1 MKSIL
6 IILSMFLTQ
15 AVLASGNGGGTMG
28 AQMQREAVILLGQD
42 GEFTKFGYGQL
53 INKQWKVDKLV
64 LPNSE
69 IVLQPEVKDA
79 LIKSNLQKRWV
90 EIRK

>member
-6 IILSMFLTQ
+6 IVLAMLLSHF
-15 AVLASGNGGGTMG
+15 AFASGNGGGTMG

-53 INKQWKVDKLV
+53 IEKKWKIDKLV

-69 IVLQPEVKDA
+69 IILQPEVKDA
-79 LIKSNLQKRWV
+79 LLKSNLQKRWV
-90 EIRK
+90 EIKK

>member
-1 MKSIL
+1 MKTVFMIFTIL
-6 IILSMFLTQ
+6 FSAISF
-15 AVLASGNGGGTMG
+15 AGNGSGTMG

-53 INKQWKVDKLV
+53 INKKWKVEKLI

-69 IVLQPEVKDA
+69 IILQPEVKDA
-79 LIKSNLQKRWV
+79 LTKSIFQKKWV
-90 EIRK
+90 EIGN